1 MLMKTPPETLFE
13 TEHPEF
19 YRAVQAGSQL
29 LDKIE
34 PGWASKINLSSLS
47 LPNQCNCILG
57 QIYGSYEI
65 GLKKVHI
72 ISGCDHGFSSKI
84 TKQETIESNN
94 EQYVILQEMWVH
106 EILKRRAVMKNAE
119 VQAFCSF

>member
-47 LPNQCNCILG
+47 LPTQCNCILG
-57 QIYGSYEI
+57 QIYGSYGK
-65 GLKKVHI
+65 GLEKVHLYYG
-72 ISGCDHGFSSKI
+72 SDHGFSTKI
-84 TKQETIESNN
+84 TNQDTIESRAK
-94 EQYVILQEMWVH
+94 QYFILQEMWVH
-106 EILKRRAVMKNAE
+106 EILKRTRN
-119 VQAFCSF
+119 